1 MISTIVEMSALLA
14 AGLLLL
20 SLVWHRPG
28 WVIFLTLSVA
38 ALLDLFQ
45 IGIGGVDLGIS
56 LYIDD
61 VACVLVMGTGLLMLL
76 RYRTKFPRDAVPCL
90 VLVVLIALSF
100 GRGVGPFGLKV
111 AGNGSRNLFF
121 FVAPALAIMLLRP
134 AFRLDAGRLARWL
147 GWAGLCLSAVALLR
161 WGGVLPIPVELMDP
175 LREVVRSLNA
185 DSAFIVGLAFIAAIW
200 LSLVARR
207 SAWWWVGAG
216 MFGAITFALQHR
228 SVWVATAAGL
238 VWLGLRSLQRLYP
251 LRWLAVGAAVC
262 VGLGV
267 IVVAIPQ
274 VLESAGMIVTTNVQ
288 EAESS
293 NSTWAWRVAGYEE
306 ATDRLFS
313 SQPADI
319 LIGPP
324 AGWAAD
330 LMREHFASTAIH
342 SRYVSTLAFYG
353 IVGSAA
359 LLLWFGMLA
368 KRIGWPTR
376 SPRGRP
382 ARDHAGSILLEAL
395 FLSELVYM
403 VPYSGGILESAV
415 LGLIWVAATQ
425 NNISIVA
432 GRVAIARYQFHR
444 SNKLVAQ
451 AS

>member
-1 MISTIVEMSALLA
+1 MIATVAQLGAVLA

-20 SLVWHRPG
+20 SLAWHRPG
-28 WVIFLTLSVA
+28 WVIFVSLPVA
-38 ALLDLFQ
+38 AFLDLFQ
-45 IGIGGVDLGIS
+45 IGVGGVDLGVN
-56 LYIDD
+56 LYVDD
-61 VACVLVMGTGLLMLL
+61 AACVVVLVTGFLALM
-76 RYRTKFPRDAVPCL
+76 RYQTKFPRDTVPCL
-90 VLVVLIALSF
+90 ALLVLIALSV
-100 GRGVGPFGLKV
+100 GRGLGPFGLKA
-111 AGNGSRNLFF
+111 AGNSSRNLFW

-147 GWAGLCLSAVALLR
+147 GWAGFCLSAVALLR
-161 WGGVLPIPVELMDP
+161 WGGVLPIPVEQIDT

-200 LSLVARR
+200 LALVARQ
-207 SAWWWVGAG
+207 SAWWWAGAG
-216 MFGAITFALQHR
+216 MFGAVTLALQHR
-228 SVWVATAAGL
+228 SVWVAIAAGL

-262 VGLGV
+262 VGLGM
-267 IVVAIPQ
+267 IVVATPQ
-274 VLESAGMIVTTNVQ
+274 VLESTGMIVTTNVQ

-293 NSTWAWRVAGYEE
+293 NGTWAWRVAGYEE
-306 ATDRLFS
+306 ATARFLDGGSVDMF
-313 SQPADI
+313 
-319 LIGPP
+319 IGPP

-330 LMREHFASTAIH
+330 LIHEHFASTVIH
-342 SRYVSTLAFYG
+342 SRYVGTLAFYG

-382 ARDHAGSILLEAL
+382 ARDHAGTILLEAL

-403 VPYSGGILESAV
+403 VPYTGGILQGAV
-415 LGLIWVAATQ
+415 LGLIWVAAKQ

-444 SNKLVAQ
+444 SSKLAAQ

>member
-1 MISTIVEMSALLA
+1 LISTIVEMSALLA

-20 SLVWHRPG
+20 TLAWYRPG
-28 WVIFLTLSVA
+28 WLIFFALSVA

-45 IGIGGVDLGIS
+45 IGIGGVDFGVN

-61 VACVLVMGTGLLMLL
+61 VACVLVMGTGLLMLM
-76 RYRTKFPRDAVPCL
+76 RYRTTLPRDAVPCL
-90 VLVVLIALSF
+90 ALLVLVALSF

-288 EAESS
+288 EAESR

-313 SQPADI
+313 SQPVDI

-353 IVGSAA
+353 IVGSIA

-425 NNISIVA
+425 NNISIGA
-432 GRVAIARYQFHR
+432 ERVAIARYQFHR